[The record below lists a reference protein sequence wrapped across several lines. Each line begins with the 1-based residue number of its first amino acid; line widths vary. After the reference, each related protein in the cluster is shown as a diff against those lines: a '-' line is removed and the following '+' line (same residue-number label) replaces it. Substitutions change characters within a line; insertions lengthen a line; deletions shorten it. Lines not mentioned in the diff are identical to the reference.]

1 MKHYFVELETVVV
14 DVEIDGDDDYYD
26 ELRMMR

>member
-1 MKHYFVELETVVV
+1 MKHCFVELEIVAV
-14 DVEIDGDDDYYD
+14 DVEIDDDDDYYD